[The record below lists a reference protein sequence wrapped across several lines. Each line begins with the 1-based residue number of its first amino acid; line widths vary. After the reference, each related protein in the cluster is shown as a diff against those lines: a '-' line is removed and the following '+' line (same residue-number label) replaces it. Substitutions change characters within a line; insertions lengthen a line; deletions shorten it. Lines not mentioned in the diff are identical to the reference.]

1 MPGTSSAQLRFS
13 RRPEVRPSSQ
23 GELKCPNYTEIE
35 IASPAGLGG
44 GSSASAVS
52 WGAIIAGAVAAAATT
67 LLMVMVTT
75 GLGFAAVSPYPN
87 SGVSATTFTLL
98 TAAWLIGVH
107 ALASSVGGYIAG
119 RLRTRWT
126 GLHTDEVFFR
136 DTRTAFSPGR
146 RAFSRAPCA
155 RLGADVGHRH
165 GRADRGHGFGP
176 AAQGAMQQS
185 GGGDASTMMLDRM
198 FRSDRATPDA
208 NDQNARAEVGR
219 IMASAIATGNLP
231 QDDKTYAAQV
241 IPAALACRSR
251 TPKSASM
258 TQSANAK
265 ATAEK
270 ARKGAMYASLWSVIA
285 LLIGAL
291 CASAFAAYAGQ
302 LRDD

>member
-1 MPGTSSAQLRFS
+1 MS
-13 RRPEVRPSSQ
+13 
-23 GELKCPNYTEIE
+23 NYTEIE

-52 WGAIIAGAVAAAATT
+52 WSAIIAGAVAAAATT

-126 GLHTDEVFFR
+126 GVHTDEVFFR
-136 DTRTAFSPGR
+136 DTA
-146 RAFSRAPCA
+146 
-155 RLGADVGHRH
+155 
-165 GRADRGHGFGP
+165 HGFLAWATGILAGALLLGSVLTSAIGTGAQTAANVLGP
-176 AAQGAMQQS
+176 TAQGAMQQS
-185 GGGDASTMMLDRM
+185 GAGNGGSTLMLDRM
-198 FRSDRATPDA
+198 FRSDRPAPDA
-208 NDQNARAEVGR
+208 NDQNARAEIGR
-219 IMASAIATGNLP
+219 IMANAVATGALP
-231 QDDKTYAAQV
+231 QDDKTYVAQV
-241 IPAALACRSR
+241 IANR
-251 TPKSASM
+251 TGVSQQDAEKRIDDAI
-258 TQSANAK
+258 ANAK

-270 ARKGAMYASLWSVIA
+270 ARKGAMYASLWSVVA

-291 CASAFAAYAGQ
+291 CASAFAAYAGT
-302 LRDD
+302 LRDDR

>member
-1 MPGTSSAQLRFS
+1 MSD
-13 RRPEVRPSSQ
+13 
-23 GELKCPNYTEIE
+23 YTEIE
-35 IASPAGLGG
+35 IASPAALGG
-44 GSSASAVS
+44 GSNTSAVS
-52 WGAIIAGAVAAAATT
+52 WSAIIAGAVAAAATT

-98 TAAWLIGVH
+98 TAAWLIAVH

-136 DTRTAFSPGR
+136 DTA
-146 RAFSRAPCA
+146 
-155 RLGADVGHRH
+155 
-165 GRADRGHGFGP
+165 HGFLAWATGVLAGALLLGSVLTSAIGTGAQTAASVMGP
-176 AAQGAMQQS
+176 AAQGMASQQ
-185 GGGDASTMMLDRM
+185 GGGDNASTMMLDRM
-198 FRSDRATPDA
+198 FRSDRPTPDA

-219 IMASAIATGNLP
+219 IMASAVTTGNLP
-231 QDDKTYAAQV
+231 QDDKTYVAQV
-241 IPAALACRSR
+241 IANR
-251 TPKSASM
+251 TGVSQQDAEKRIDDAI
-258 TQSANAK
+258 ANAK

>member
-1 MPGTSSAQLRFS
+1 MS
-13 RRPEVRPSSQ
+13 E
-23 GELKCPNYTEIE
+23 YTEIE

-107 ALASSVGGYIAG
+107 ALASSVGGYISG

-136 DTRTAFSPGR
+136 DTAHGFLAWATGILAGALLLGSVLTSAIGTGAQTA
-146 RAFSRAPCA
+146 ATA
-155 RLGADVGHRH
+155 
-165 GRADRGHGFGP
+165 FGP
-176 AAQGAMQQS
+176 AAQSAVQQGN
-185 GGGDASTMMLDRM
+185 GGGASTMMLDRM
-198 FRSDRATPDA
+198 FRSDRPAPDA
-208 NDQNARAEVGR
+208 NDQNARAEIGR
-219 IMASAIATGNLP
+219 IMANAVATGNLP
-231 QDDKTYAAQV
+231 QDDKAYVAQV
-241 IPAALACRSR
+241 IANR
-251 TPKSASM
+251 TGVSQQDAEKRIDDAI
-258 TQSANAK
+258 ANAK

>member
-1 MPGTSSAQLRFS
+1 MS
-13 RRPEVRPSSQ
+13 
-23 GELKCPNYTEIE
+23 NYTEIE

-67 LLMVMVTT
+67 LVMVMVTT

-136 DTRTAFSPGR
+136 DTAHGFLAWATGILAGALLLGSVLTSAIGTGAQTAAS
-146 RAFSRAPCA
+146 A
-155 RLGADVGHRH
+155 
-165 GRADRGHGFGP
+165 FGP

-185 GGGDASTMMLDRM
+185 GGSDAGSTMMLDRM
-198 FRSDRATPDA
+198 FRSDRPTPDA
-208 NDQNARAEVGR
+208 NDQNARAEIGR
-219 IMASAIATGNLP
+219 IMANAVATGNLP
-231 QDDKTYAAQV
+231 QDDKTYVAQV
-241 IPAALACRSR
+241 IANR
-251 TPKSASM
+251 TGVSQQDAEKRIDDAI
-258 TQSANAK
+258 ANAK

-291 CASAFAAYAGQ
+291 CASAFAAYAGT

>member
-1 MPGTSSAQLRFS
+1 MSD
-13 RRPEVRPSSQ
+13 
-23 GELKCPNYTEIE
+23 YTEIE

-44 GSSASAVS
+44 GSNTSAVS

-107 ALASSVGGYIAG
+107 ALASSVGGYISG

-136 DTRTAFSPGR
+136 DTA
-146 RAFSRAPCA
+146 
-155 RLGADVGHRH
+155 
-165 GRADRGHGFGP
+165 HGFLAWATGILAGALLLGSVLTSAIGTGAQTAANILGP
-176 AAQGAMQQS
+176 AAQGATMQQGSS
-185 GGGDASTMMLDRM
+185 GADNASSMMLDRL
-198 FRSDRATPDA
+198 FRSDRPTPDA

-219 IMASAIATGNLP
+219 IMASAIATGNLQ
-231 QDDKTYAAQV
+231 QDDKTYVAQV
-241 IPAALACRSR
+241 IANR
-251 TPKSASM
+251 TGVSQQDAEKRIDDAI
-258 TQSANAK
+258 ANAK

>member
-1 MPGTSSAQLRFS
+1 MS
-13 RRPEVRPSSQ
+13 
-23 GELKCPNYTEIE
+23 NYTEIE

-44 GSSASAVS
+44 GSNTSTVS

-107 ALASSVGGYIAG
+107 ALASSVGGYISG

-136 DTRTAFSPGR
+136 DTA
-146 RAFSRAPCA
+146 
-155 RLGADVGHRH
+155 
-165 GRADRGHGFGP
+165 HGFLAWATGILAGALLLGSVLTSAIGTGAQTAANVLGP
-176 AAQGAMQQS
+176 AAQSAAQQS
-185 GGGDASTMMLDRM
+185 GGTDNASNMMLDRL
-198 FRSDRATPDA
+198 FRSDRPTPDA

-219 IMASAIATGNLP
+219 IMASAIATGNLQ
-231 QDDKTYAAQV
+231 QDDKTYVAQV
-241 IPAALACRSR
+241 IANR
-251 TPKSASM
+251 TGVSQQDAEKRIDDAI
-258 TQSANAK
+258 ANAK

-270 ARKGAMYASLWSVIA
+270 ARKAAMYASLWSVIA

>member
-1 MPGTSSAQLRFS
+1 MS
-13 RRPEVRPSSQ
+13 
-23 GELKCPNYTEIE
+23 NYTEIE
-35 IASPAGLGG
+35 IASPEGLAG
-44 GSSASAVS
+44 GSNSSAVS
-52 WGAIIAGAVAAAATT
+52 WSAIIAGAVAAAATT
-67 LLMVMVTT
+67 ILMVMVTT

-126 GLHTDEVFFR
+126 GLHTDEVYFR
-136 DTRTAFSPGR
+136 DTA
-146 RAFSRAPCA
+146 
-155 RLGADVGHRH
+155 
-165 GRADRGHGFGP
+165 HGFLAWATGILAGALLLGSVLTSAIGTGAQTAANVMGP
-176 AAQGAMQQS
+176 AAQGMASQQ
-185 GGGDASTMMLDRM
+185 GGDNGSTMMLDRM
-198 FRSDRATPDA
+198 FRSDRPTPDA

-219 IMASAIATGNLP
+219 IMANAVTTGNLP
-231 QDDKTYAAQV
+231 QDDKTYVAQV
-241 IPAALACRSR
+241 IANR
-251 TPKSASM
+251 TGVSQQDAEKRIDDAI
-258 TQSANAK
+258 ANAK